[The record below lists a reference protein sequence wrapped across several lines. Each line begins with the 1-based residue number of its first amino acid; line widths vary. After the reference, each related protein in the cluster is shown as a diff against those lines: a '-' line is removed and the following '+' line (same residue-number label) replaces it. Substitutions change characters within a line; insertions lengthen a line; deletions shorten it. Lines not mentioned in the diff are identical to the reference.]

1 MERRNLSY
9 EKSYLNI
16 YGHPSFNDRRLLIRT
31 DFLGDERIISEISV
45 KRPRK
50 VKTKGAFGPSH
61 RSPRRR
67 SEQPQKHTY
76 IDVVLGPTPD
86 TNMKL
91 RSKKENNTKLK
102 IDETLGATLGDEI
115 LGDNRLNAD
124 KKTKTKKRNNS
135 KLKDALQ
142 KGGNLLAIGLLTL
155 GFIEGLTSCSGK
167 YIYQVNEY
175 GDRITYTQP
184 LPPTMR
190 PAEPTP
196 EPTSDPKMFPPIP
209 TVDPELAKGKQQAQ
223 IYNFRKCHKVNTEK
237 VINNDGTLSCE
248 WSDDPN
254 KSYCENW
261 QEGIADTDMITKPY
275 TRTETIDNV
284 TKVLCNETYIET
296 AIQKCELSP
305 DAREIVNG
313 AYTINYAKT
322 ENCGEMIKQNV
333 PFVMAG
339 SKLIAQWQNESA
351 EEQARWEDILAKADA
366 EIKIIEEQRRQ
377 QEKIENAK
385 EGIKVAGTIVIVGG
399 GVLLLFT
406 APETLAGGIK
416 FVSVGQALFSAE
428 QVVVT
433 SAVVGVKTGMDMDDG
448 KLTKEEIVTNIAAIP
463 ISLLVS
469 GIILSIFGFIVA
481 ASKA

>member
-1 MERRNLSY
+1 MERRNLRY
-9 EKSYLNI
+9 QPRILRNI
-16 YGHPSFNDRRLLIRT
+16 YADPSSN
-31 DFLGDERIISEISV
+31 ERIISEVSFE
-45 KRPRK
+45 RPK
-50 VKTKGAFGPSH
+50 KPKTKGAFGPSH
-61 RSPRRR
+61 RPLRAR
-67 SEQPQKHTY
+67 SEQSKKHTY
-76 IDVVLGPTPD
+76 IDIVLGPTPD

-91 RSKKENNTKLK
+91 GSKKENNAKLK
-102 IDETLGATLGDEI
+102 IDEIPGSTFSDEI
-115 LGDNRLNAD
+115 LGNNGIDTD
-124 KKTKTKKRNNS
+124 KKPRPKKRGNS
-135 KLKDALQ
+135 KLKDILL
-142 KGGNLLAIGLLTL
+142 KGGNLLAIGLLTF
-155 GFIEGLTSCSGK
+155 GFVDGLTSCSGK
-167 YIYQVNEY
+167 YIYQVDEH

-196 EPTSDPKMFPPIP
+196 EPTSDPKIFPPIP
-209 TVDPELAKGKQQAQ
+209 TVDPELAKSKQQAQ

-248 WSDDPN
+248 WSNDPN

-275 TRTETIDNV
+275 TRSETIGNV

-296 AIQKCELSP
+296 AIQKCELSS
-305 DAREIVNG
+305 DAHEIVNG

-322 ENCGEMIKQNV
+322 ENCGEMIKQDV
-333 PFVMAG
+333 PFLMAG
-339 SKLIAQWQNESA
+339 SKLIAQWQTESA
-351 EEQARWEDILAKADA
+351 EEQARWEEILAKADA

-377 QEKIENAK
+377 QEKIENTK
-385 EGIKVAGTIVIVGG
+385 EGLKVAGTIGFVGG

-433 SAVVGVKTGMDMDDG
+433 GAVVGVKTGMDMDDG